1 MRLGIDPMVLLIVS
15 SGIECSVSLTLF
27 KNSSKFSL
35 VMFLL
40 KASAC
45 NISFMLNIFSVGFM
59 LVLGQGMENI
69 SAPIL
74 SSATLVFLLF

>member
-15 SGIECSVSLTLF
+15 SGVECSVSLTLF
-27 KNSSKFSL
+27 ENSSKFSL

-40 KASAC
+40 KVSAC

-59 LVLGQGMENI
+59 SVLSQGMENI
-69 SAPIL
+69 SVPIL